1 MTFTSKRIRNA
12 AAVLGL
18 TLAVP
23 ASLVLSMANA
33 HEAQQAQHE
42 ATQTAEQTCTELAVW
57 PAMVATHGEDEAAG
71 MWADMVAD
79 GWTNPRSGDATYLVQ
94 PGCADAW
101 N

>member
-1 MTFTSKRIRNA
+1 MTTTARRIRNA

-33 HEAQQAQHE
+33 HEAEQ
-42 ATQTAEQTCTELAVW
+42 AEQTCTELAVW

-79 GWTNPRSGDATYLVQ
+79 GWTNPRSGEATYLVQ

-101 N
+101 S

>member
-1 MTFTSKRIRNA
+1 
-12 AAVLGL
+12 
-18 TLAVP
+18 VP

-33 HEAQQAQHE
+33 HEAQHE

-79 GWTNPRSGDATYLVQ
+79 GWTNPPQWRGHLPLVQ

-101 N
+101 S